1 MNDTKEQN
9 RPDTVNT
16 HLDAWVKEMAALT
29 KPDQIYWVDGS
40 EAERERLTQLA
51 VDQDILIPLNPE
63 KRPNSYLHRS
73 DPRDVARVE
82 HLTFIC
88 SRNEKDAGPTNN
100 WMAPDQAYAK
110 LGKLFDG
117 SMKGRTLFV
126 IPYSMGPVGS
136 PMSKIGVEI
145 TDSVYVVLNMRIMTR
160 MGSAALKTLGD
171 SNDFNRGLHST
182 LDLDPEK
189 RFICHFPEDNTI
201 WSCGSGYGGNVLLGK
216 KCLALRIGSYLGSQE
231 SWLAE
236 HMLILGVESPEG
248 ETTYVAAAFPSAC
261 GKTNFA
267 MMVPPKEFKGWKIWT
282 VGDDIAWM
290 RVGDDG
296 RLWAINPEN
305 GYFGV
310 APGTSMK
317 SNPNALRSV
326 ARDTLFTNV
335 ALTTDGDI
343 WWEGM
348 DGDVPEE
355 LTDWQGNP
363 WKRGDEKKAAHPNS
377 RFTAPMQNNP
387 VLSPAADAPEGV
399 PISAIIFGG
408 RRSTTV
414 PLVME
419 SGSWERGVYLGATMG
434 SETTAAATGAV
445 GLVRRDPM
453 AMLPF
458 CGYDM
463 GNYLKHWLEMKKSIQ
478 NPPKFFQ
485 VNWFRQDSEGN
496 FIWPG
501 FGENMRVLKWIIDR
515 AAGQV
520 GGVETPLGI
529 VPEEGAIN
537 VEGTGISAE
546 QMAELTA
553 IDPAAWKAELELQS
567 ELFEKLAATMPA
579 ELVET
584 RKKLTAELS

>member
-1 MNDTKEQN
+1 MSEPTEQN
-9 RPDTVNT
+9 RPDTVNSR
-16 HLDAWVKEMAALT
+16 LDAWVKEMAAQT

-51 VDQDILIPLNPE
+51 VDQKILIPLNPE
-63 KRPNSYLHRS
+63 IRPNSYLHRS

-100 WMAPDQAYAK
+100 WMDPQKAYAK

-117 SMKGRTLFV
+117 SMQGRTMYV

-136 PMSKIGVEI
+136 PLAKIGIEI

-160 MGSAALKTLGD
+160 MGSAALATLGD

-231 SWLAE
+231 GWLAE

-267 MMVPPKEFKGWKIWT
+267 MMVPPKEFAGWKIWT

-317 SNPNALRSV
+317 SNPNALKSV

-335 ALTTDGDI
+335 ALTKEGDI

-348 DGDVPEE
+348 DGEVPEE

-445 GLVRRDPM
+445 GVVRRDPM

-463 GNYLKHWLEMKKSIQ
+463 GNYLKHWLSMEKSIQ

-485 VNWFRQDSEGN
+485 VNWFRQDSEGK

-515 AAGQV
+515 AAGRV

-537 VEGTGISAE
+537 LEGSGISAE

-553 IDPAAWKAELELQS
+553 IDPVAWKAELELQS

-584 RKKLTAELS
+584 RKKLTAALS